1 MNGRGPTCALNV
13 FSAANTDRIRGFKQ
27 VQTAAE
33 EFTAELSGRL
43 KSVFTPE
50 YSPESEMIVWI
61 YKNLDQTLFVHKTT
75 SRLVSSFKNETRKS
89 LSLHGKEEAVVV
101 DFMERRDAERKEK
114 QTTNCFYSSHHHT
127 DNQLSFCMIFLFY
140 LFTAAHFE
148 SVSGRSGFTIKAV
161 IFPS

>member
-13 FSAANTDRIRGFKQ
+13 FSAANTDRIREFKQ

-50 YSPESEMIVWI
+50 YSPESEMIFWI
-61 YKNLDQTLFVHKTT
+61 YKNLDQTLFAHKTT

-101 DFMERRDAERKEK
+101 EFRERRDAERKEK
-114 QTTNCFYSSHHHT
+114 NKLLLFFTSPHRQSA
-127 DNQLSFCMIFLFY
+127 QFLYDFPL
-140 LFTAAHFE
+140 LFVH
-148 SVSGRSGFTIKAV
+148 SGSL
-161 IFPS
+161 

>member
-50 YSPESEMIVWI
+50 YSPESEMIFWI
-61 YKNLDQTLFVHKTT
+61 YKNLDQTLFAHKTT
-75 SRLVSSFKNETRKS
+75 SRLVSSFKNENQKVTVTSRERGSSSCRIQGATGCRK
-89 LSLHGKEEAVVV
+89 K
-101 DFMERRDAERKEK
+101 RKK
-114 QTTNCFYSSHHHT
+114 QTAFILHITTQTIS
-127 DNQLSFCMIFLFY
+127 
-140 LFTAAHFE
+140 
-148 SVSGRSGFTIKAV
+148 SVSV
-161 IFPS
+161 

>member
-101 DFMERRDAERKEK
+101 EFRERRDAERKEK
-114 QTTNCFYSSHHHT
+114 NKLLLFFTSPHRQSA
-127 DNQLSFCMIFLFY
+127 QFLYDFPL
-140 LFTAAHFE
+140 LFVH
-148 SVSGRSGFTIKAV
+148 SGSL
-161 IFPS
+161 